1 MLPTIDRYLMKEV
14 ILVFVATLLVLL
26 AMVLSHRLGGYLNQ
40 AASGLLSRSAI
51 FVLIGLQ
58 AIRYLVVLIP
68 LASLLAIM
76 LALGRMYRDSEMV
89 AIFACGF
96 GPLAIYRPLL
106 FLAVPMAAVLA
117 VLSFYVVPLCMELQY
132 ELQERA
138 RQDAEISIINAGTFR
153 QLGKGQYVVYVG
165 NLAEGGKELQKIFI
179 KSPAQT
185 GIAITTAE
193 RGHLQID
200 PSSGVRYIVLNDGR
214 RYEGMPGR
222 GDYQSVRFARL
233 TVRVDTAAQ
242 EDMRIRR
249 QAIPTPELLATDT
262 PLARSELHERIGGP
276 VSLLLIAFIAPLI
289 AHASPREGRYARV
302 VAAILVY
309 TIYIN
314 LLGVGQAWL
323 EQDLIWSFLGLWWVH
338 ALLVLLGIGLWA
350 YRYGLTSH
358 SGGRS
363 HSSERSLS
371 EA

>member
-96 GPLAIYRPLL
+96 GPVTIYRPLL

-138 RQDAEISIINAGTFR
+138 R
-153 QLGKGQYVVYVG
+153 
-165 NLAEGGKELQKIFI
+165 
-179 KSPAQT
+179 
-185 GIAITTAE
+185 
-193 RGHLQID
+193 
-200 PSSGVRYIVLNDGR
+200 SG
-214 RYEGMPGR
+214 
-222 GDYQSVRFARL
+222 
-233 TVRVDTAAQ
+233 
-242 EDMRIRR
+242 
-249 QAIPTPELLATDT
+249 
-262 PLARSELHERIGGP
+262 
-276 VSLLLIAFIAPLI
+276 
-289 AHASPREGRYARV
+289 
-302 VAAILVY
+302 
-309 TIYIN
+309 
-314 LLGVGQAWL
+314 
-323 EQDLIWSFLGLWWVH
+323 
-338 ALLVLLGIGLWA
+338 
-350 YRYGLTSH
+350 
-358 SGGRS
+358 
-363 HSSERSLS
+363 
-371 EA
+371 